1 MENNE
6 EKLKALNEAAEEL
19 STKFAPEKR
28 TASEFGKG
36 LIYPLVLFLE
46 HCQNEQA
53 SSIGHKSFI
62 MSKTEAERE
71 EILSPNPRPEM
82 NYGSWVKDIKWWYE
96 HIVPIRGTAEK
107 TLSSDIALWAN
118 GASDHLSELDDEANF
133 MPELKEEIAE
143 LKSTGLEMGHGFTE
157 YERMWTLAD
166 MQELHNKAL
175 HILYEIDKK
184 IGSNPIEA
192 TWK

>member
-1 MENNE
+1 MEI
-6 EKLKALNEAAEEL
+6 
-19 STKFAPEKR
+19 
-28 TASEFGKG
+28 AS
-36 LIYPLVLFLE
+36 
-46 HCQNEQA
+46 Q
-53 SSIGHKSFI
+53 
-62 MSKTEAERE
+62 
-71 EILSPNPRPEM
+71 ILSDLTIYMKYAKYIPELKRRETWDEIVTRNKEM
-82 NYGSWVKDIKWWYE
+82 
-96 HIVPIRGTAEK
+96 HIRK
-107 TLSSDIALWAN
+107 
-118 GASDHLSELDDEANF
+118 F
-133 MPELKEEIAE
+133 PELKEEIAE